1 MKSKIE
7 IELFEEHQTVNFYTI
22 RFQDEATEV
31 DNHITSHQNKNKK
44 RTNKYLSKE
53 IIWKPDISTEYRSM
67 IKNKRLEE
75 RRKSVSKD
83 VDIFVRQSF
92 DIVDRIHEI
101 LAKQG
106 KEQKDLARLLGKSE
120 SEISKWM
127 SGTHN
132 FTINTLAKI
141 QAVLGESII
150 HVTKET
156 QLDKPITC

>member
-1 MKSKIE
+1 
-7 IELFEEHQTVNFYTI
+7 
-22 RFQDEATEV
+22 
-31 DNHITSHQNKNKK
+31 
-44 RTNKYLSKE
+44 
-53 IIWKPDISTEYRSM
+53 M

-75 RRKSVSKD
+75 RRKKIPKD
-83 VDIFVRQSF
+83 VDISVQQSF

-106 KEQKDLARLLGKSE
+106 KEQKDLARLLSKSE

-127 SGTHN
+127 TGTHN

-150 HVTKET
+150 QITKEK
-156 QLDKPITC
+156 QVENPITIVISRSEYLLRPSNQTSRISTNLRIANISQPYQHVGNCLN

>member
-1 MKSKIE
+1 
-7 IELFEEHQTVNFYTI
+7 
-22 RFQDEATEV
+22 
-31 DNHITSHQNKNKK
+31 
-44 RTNKYLSKE
+44 
-53 IIWKPDISTEYRSM
+53 M

-75 RRKSVSKD
+75 RRMSISKD
-83 VDIFVRQSF
+83 VDISVRQSF

-106 KEQKDLARLLGKSE
+106 KEQKDLARLLDKNE

-150 HVTKET
+150 HVTKEK
-156 QLDKPITC
+156 QLDKPIIRRRSPIPATIYPANQNR